1 VFDKVERTVG
11 RPLEDVVGSS
21 RYVDTMLTVKKVPR
35 AAGGAVFRT
44 VDRGMGRVLH
54 LVNVPT
60 RGDVRRL
67 SRQLTVLTSEVRALS
82 AATRE
87 HGATT
92 APEHAEE
99 AEEAE
104 DRA

>member
-11 RPLEDVVGSS
+11 KPLEDAVASS
-21 RYVDTMLTVKKVPR
+21 RYVDTMLTVKKVQR

-82 AATRE
+82 AATKEQRV
-87 HGATT
+87 TT
-92 APEHAEE
+92 APEDAEDAEE
-99 AEEAE
+99 AG